1 MHQIT
6 DWLAHSARDTRT
18 HNGNRVWKSIRPPDC
33 KMSVRCAAM
42 AEFSTATAYRIE
54 CARLLARRV
63 ISNTRFQSRLNKCS
77 GQTSVAKALV
87 ISLSR

>member
-54 CARLLARRV
+54 CARCARAPGTLEYQ
-63 ISNTRFQSRLNKCS
+63 IPI
-77 GQTSVAKALV
+77 AAE
-87 ISLSR
+87 